1 LDALAHDLNNLLTT
15 IVGDADLLVA
25 SLPEGP
31 EREDAA
37 EILHAGR
44 RAADL
49 IRRLPGAQARDGW
62 GDWEDD
68 ALVAHDAGAASDA
81 HDASHNGVGHPF

>member
-15 IVGDADLLVA
+15 IVGDADLLLA
-25 SLPEGP
+25 ALPDGP

-37 EILHAGR
+37 EILDAGR

-49 IRRLPGAQARDGW
+49 IRLLPGVRADGGW

-68 ALVAHDAGAASDA
+68 TLHAASWM
-81 HDASHNGVGHPF
+81 NGADHSD